1 MALKVLLLNFPKK
14 DVLKVPDGINIT
26 QATIEDK
33 PTLHDYHAIIMDTDE
48 ILDYSFWP
56 TTISYVTTPVGFMEG
71 KCIVSERY
79 SKGDLISFRRKV
91 EEQIE
96 TGGVTF
102 CFSSSCR
109 REEMKAKDSW
119 TQIDN
124 YFFCPIDL
132 GVVNESGDTFYPK
145 FEELKYFTLLI
156 RKVPL
161 NEIYWSCYFS
171 NIPKNARVLGVN
183 RAGYSVFMEVP
194 LGAGKLVMLPRF
206 KNRAE
211 AVTIIVNEI
220 IPQIIHEEEFAFVPQ
235 WLQEYS
241 SPYETQ
247 LKNTLKEIEQAKRIL
262 FTKDKLLK
270 KAVAFAFEKIG
281 FNVEILPDGTL
292 PDLRVTDEEAKA
304 IVEVKGHE
312 NAQSNRQDVLQ
323 ILGYISETDAKEKGI
338 VVSNHEFSKEPNK
351 RSKEAFTNGA
361 IQLAEK
367 NDITLISSV
376 DLYNVVIKTLEGK
389 LGEDK
394 LKRIRNKIIS
404 ENGLVKLI

>member
-1 MALKVLLLNFPKK
+1 MTLKVLLINFPK
-14 DVLKVPDGINIT
+14 DEVLQVPNGLKIT
-26 QATIEDK
+26 QFSMNNIVEK
-33 PTLHDYHAIIMDTDE
+33 IPTFHDYHVIILDTDE
-48 ILDYSFWP
+48 ILKERWWLEKNNYLYTETVSLETLKSFNEM
-56 TTISYVTTPVGFMEG
+56 VN
-71 KCIVSERY
+71 
-79 SKGDLISFRRKV
+79 
-91 EEQIE
+91 EQIK

-102 CFSSSCR
+102 CFSGSQYY
-109 REEMKAKDSW
+109 EKIKAHSFVRYSGQKDLDLIS
-119 TQIDN
+119 N

-132 GVVNESGDTFYPK
+132 GIVNKAGDTFYPK
-145 FEELKYFTLLI
+145 FEELKYFASLI
-156 RKVPL
+156 KKIPL
-161 NEIYWSCYFS
+161 DEIHWSCYFS
-171 NIPKNARVLGVN
+171 NVPKNARVLGVN

-206 KNRAE
+206 KNRAQ

-220 IPQIIHEEEFAFVPQ
+220 IPQMIHEEEFIFTPQ

-241 SPYETQ
+241 SPYETK

-270 KAVAFAFEKIG
+270 KAVAFVFEKIG

-292 PDLRVTDEEAKA
+292 PDLRVIDEEAKA

-323 ILGYISETDAKEKGI
+323 ILGYISETDTKEKGI

-351 RSKEAFTNGA
+351 RSKEAFTSGA

-376 DLYNVVIKTLEGK
+376 DLYNMVIKTFEGK
-389 LGEDK
+389 LGEDT
-394 LKRIRNKIIS
+394 
-404 ENGLVKLI
+404 LIKD